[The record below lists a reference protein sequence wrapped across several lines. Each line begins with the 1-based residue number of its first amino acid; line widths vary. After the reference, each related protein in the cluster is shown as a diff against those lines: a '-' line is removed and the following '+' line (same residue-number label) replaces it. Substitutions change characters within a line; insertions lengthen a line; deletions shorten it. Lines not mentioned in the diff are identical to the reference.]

1 MADYAFGSIRPTTP
15 RPTDMRAQAKLLRWI
30 NVICPV
36 QSRLQKYSR
45 SLFTRITSGAAPVPP
60 LRGAYRDRHGPG
72 PSFGGL
78 APCGS
83 TTCSQGAVLSGS
95 DRAKLTGQMC

>member
-15 RPTDMRAQAKLLRWI
+15 RPTDMRAQAKLLSWI

-45 SLFTRITSGAAPVPP
+45 SLFTQITSISAPVPP
-60 LRGAYRDRHGPG
+60 HRGAYRDRHGRG
-72 PSFGGL
+72 AGCGGR
-78 APCGS
+78 GS
-83 TTCSQGAVLSGS
+83 VGRAKWSQGGFRPV
-95 DRAKLTGQMC
+95 